1 TRSTIPP
8 HATAREIDTLVR
20 ETGSRGE
27 STFHLDADALRDARP
42 DVIVGQTLCAVC
54 AVTLE
59 RVPTFARPPVVVAL
73 DASSLE
79 GVFGDVRRVGDALGR
94 TREADDLVAT
104 LRRRIA
110 TVEKAVAGA
119 ERPRVACLEWLD
131 PLFNGGHWVP
141 EQIAI
146 AGGVDVLGSAGER
159 SRAIRYDD
167 VIAARPEIV
176 VAMPCGWD
184 ARRAAKEAEALGQVA
199 GA

>member
-1 TRSTIPP
+1 M
-8 HATAREIDTLVR
+8 
-20 ETGSRGE
+20 
-27 STFHLDADALRDARP
+27 
-42 DVIVGQTLCAVC
+42 C

-79 GVFGDVRRVGDALGR
+79 GMLRDVRRVGDALGR
-94 TREADDLVAT
+94 TREADELVAT

-110 TVEKAVAGA
+110 AVEKAVAET

-141 EQIAI
+141 EQVAI
-146 AGGVDVLGSAGER
+146 AGGADVLGRAGER
-159 SRAIRYDD
+159 SREVTHDQ
-167 VIAARPEIV
+167 VVAARPEIV

-184 ARRAAKEAEALGQVA
+184 AQRAAKEAEALARIA
-199 GA
+199 GARVFGVDGAAYFSRPGPRLVDGIELLASILHPDRVAPPTGALAIELSLV